1 MKVVYVVPLLAPYAI
16 SRFQELGKNE
26 DVDLHV
32 IVEKDTFK
40 ERTGWKY
47 QEIEGVHTYLL
58 NGKVYSYSVNH
69 EGSGYT
75 IDQAHMYS
83 KGLRRLVNSIN
94 PDICI
99 VCNSTQLLSLFGAR
113 KYKVGV
119 VVEDT
124 LRAEEGRK
132 KLNRLI
138 KRLLLKSADFYFP
151 YSKDAMKFLK
161 KNGIEKNCYPSSWS
175 IGESFFE
182 KKDRDINKL
191 KKGFR
196 LESSKKKYTIV
207 SALIPCKGI
216 KQFIDAWK
224 DMPESF
230 LNNTELHIVGNGPLE
245 NELKHCV
252 KEYGLE
258 HSIIFWGSLPYAD
271 VADFLSCSDVFVL
284 PTLQDLCSLAVFE
297 AIASGLPVMTTIYN
311 GARDLVHEGVNGY
324 VFDSENRE
332 SIVEALNKMD
342 KADLHAMAAASKEL
356 ANKYTDQKVMSDFYL
371 TLKGLI

>member
-1 MKVVYVVPLLAPYAI
+1 MKIVYVVPLLAPYAI
-16 SRFQELGKNE
+16 SRFKELGKNE

-58 NGKVYSYSVNH
+58 NGKVYSYSVNNK
-69 EGSGYT
+69 EGGYT

-83 KGLRRLVNSIN
+83 KGLRRLVNSID

-99 VCNSTQLLSLFGAR
+99 VCNSTQLLCLLGAR

-132 KLNRLI
+132 KLNRII
-138 KRLLLKSADFYFP
+138 KRLLLKTADFYFP
-151 YSKDAMKFLK
+151 YSKDAMNFLK

-175 IGESFFE
+175 IGETFLE

-191 KKGFR
+191 KKSFR
-196 LESSKKKYTIV
+196 LGSSKKIYTIV
-207 SALIPCKGI
+207 SSLIPLKGI
-216 KQFIDAWK
+216 KQFIGAWK

-230 LNNTELHIVGNGPLE
+230 LMNTELHIIGNGPLE
-245 NELKHCV
+245 EELKNCV

-258 HSIIFWGSLPYAD
+258 NSIVFWGNLPYSD
-271 VADFLSCSDVFVL
+271 VSDFLSCSDVFVL
-284 PTLQDLCSLAVFE
+284 PTLQDLCSLTVFE
-297 AIASGLPVMTTIYN
+297 AVASGLPVMTTIYN
-311 GARDLVHEGVNGY
+311 GARDLVYEGVNGFI
-324 VFDSENRE
+324 FDSENRN

-342 KADLHAMAAASKEL
+342 KADLHAMGVASKEL
-356 ANKYTDQKVMSDFYL
+356 SNKYTDKKVMSDFYL